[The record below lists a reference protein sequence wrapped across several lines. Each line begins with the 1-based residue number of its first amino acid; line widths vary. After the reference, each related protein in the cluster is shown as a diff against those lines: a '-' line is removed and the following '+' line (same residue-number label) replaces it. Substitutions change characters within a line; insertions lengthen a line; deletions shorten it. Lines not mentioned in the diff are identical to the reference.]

1 MAGAR
6 RRSHDCPQRIVSH
19 GEILMKLAR
28 MLRAG
33 VALGLTA
40 AALSASAQRATQADV
55 EALAERWASAYNKH
69 DRAALGAVYTDGAR
83 LMMHGS
89 TTIAGRKAVEDF
101 WAGDFEDSDPLTLL
115 KVTNSVTGSDMVLVH
130 GDYEVVSRT
139 DGSELG
145 GGRFAHLWT
154 KSGTRGEWRLDR
166 DLWNEPFDPYTAGE
180 VAAADEVQQLAGR
193 WTAAYNQ
200 HDRQALQAL
209 YTADARLMMHGA
221 PTIVTRAAIGEFWAQ
236 DFGESNPLT
245 LLKVTHALQGIDM
258 VLVHGNYE
266 VVDRTDGTKVGLG
279 RFAHIWTAAP
289 NGGWLLDRDLWYERS
304 EPVP

>member
-1 MAGAR
+1 MKIAR
-6 RRSHDCPQRIVSH
+6 
-19 GEILMKLAR
+19 IL
-28 MLRAG
+28 G
-33 VALGLTA
+33 VALTLA
-40 AALSASAQRATQADV
+40 VAALSATAQRATQEDVQTLAD
-55 EALAERWASAYNKH
+55 RWASAYNKH
-69 DRAALGAVYTDGAR
+69 DRAALGATYSEGAR
-83 LMMHGS
+83 LMMHGA
-89 TTIAGRKAVEDF
+89 TTISGREAIEDF

-115 KVTNSVTGSDMVLVH
+115 QVTNSVRGSDMLLVH
-130 GDYEVVSRT
+130 GDYEVVSRK

-154 KSGTRGEWRLDR
+154 RSDRGEWRLDR

-180 VAAADEVQQLAGR
+180 VATTEEVQRLAAR
-193 WTAAYNQ
+193 WTGAYNQ
-200 HDRQALQAL
+200 HDRAGLQAL
-209 YTADARLMMHGA
+209 YTNDARLMMHGA
-221 PTIVTRAAIGEFWAQ
+221 PTIAGRAAIGEFWAQ

-304 EPVP
+304 EPTP

>member
-1 MAGAR
+1 
-6 RRSHDCPQRIVSH
+6 
-19 GEILMKLAR
+19 MKIAR
-28 MLRAG
+28 MLRTGIALG
-33 VALGLTA
+33 FAAVALTA
-40 AALSASAQRATQADV
+40 FAQRATQADV
-55 EALAERWASAYNKH
+55 QELADRWASAYNKH
-69 DRAALGAVYTDGAR
+69 DRAALGSVYTETAR
-83 LMMHGS
+83 LMMHGA
-89 TTIAGRKAVEDF
+89 TTISGRTAIEDF
-101 WAGDFEDSDPLTLL
+101 WAGDFQASDPLTLL
-115 KVTNSVTGSDMVLVH
+115 KVTNSVAGSDMALVH
-130 GDYEVVSRT
+130 GDYQVVSRK

-154 KSGTRGEWRLDR
+154 RDERGGAWRLDR

-180 VAAADEVQQLAGR
+180 TSTADEVQRLAGR

-200 HDRQALQAL
+200 HDRAALQAL
-209 YTADARLMMHGA
+209 YTNDARLMMHGA
-221 PTIVTRAAIGEFWAQ
+221 PTLAGRAAIGEFWAQ

-245 LLKVTHALQGIDM
+245 LLEVTHALQGIDM

>member
-1 MAGAR
+1 MNIAF
-6 RRSHDCPQRIVSH
+6 V
-19 GEILMKLAR
+19 
-28 MLRAG
+28 LRAG
-33 VALGLTA
+33 IVLGFSA
-40 AALSASAQRATQADV
+40 AVFPVLAQRATGSDVQELAD
-55 EALAERWASAYNKH
+55 RWTSAYNRH
-69 DRAALGAVYTDGAR
+69 DRAALGGVYASGAR
-83 LMMHGS
+83 LMMHGAA
-89 TTIAGRKAVEDF
+89 TIAGAQAIEDF

-115 KVTNSVTGSDMVLVH
+115 TVTNSVTGTDMLLVH

-154 KSGTRGEWRLDR
+154 RSDRGEWRLDR
-166 DLWNEPFDPYTAGE
+166 DLWNEPFDPYTPE
-180 VAAADEVQQLAGR
+180 QAATAEDVQELAAR

-200 HDRQALQAL
+200 HDRSALQAL
-209 YTADARLMMHGA
+209 YTDTALLMMHGA
-221 PTIVTRAAIGEFWAQ
+221 PTISGRPAVGEFWAQ
-236 DFGESNPLT
+236 DFNESNPLT
-245 LLKVTHALQGIDM
+245 LLKVTHALQGVDM

-304 EPVP
+304 EPLP

>member
-1 MAGAR
+1 MTFF
-6 RRSHDCPQRIVSH
+6 
-19 GEILMKLAR
+19 R
-28 MLRAG
+28 MLRVG
-33 VALGLTA
+33 IALGLTA
-40 AALSASAQRATQADV
+40 TMFSAAAQRATGADV
-55 EALAERWASAYNKH
+55 QELAARWASAYNKH
-69 DRAALGAVYTDGAR
+69 DRTALGGVYSDGAR
-83 LMMHGS
+83 LMMHGA
-89 TTIAGRKAVEDF
+89 TTISGRKAIEDF

-115 KVTNSVTGSDMVLVH
+115 EVTHSVTGSDMLLVH
-130 GDYEVVSRT
+130 GDYEVVSRK

-154 KSGTRGEWRLDR
+154 RDRGEWRLDR

-180 VAAADEVQQLAGR
+180 VATADEVQELAAR

-200 HDRQALQAL
+200 HDRAALQAL
-209 YTADARLMMHGA
+209 YTNDARLMMHGA
-221 PTIVTRAAIGEFWAQ
+221 PTIAGRAAIGEFWAQ

-245 LLKVTHALQGIDM
+245 LLNVTHALQGIDM

-289 NGGWLLDRDLWYERS
+289 TGGWQLDRDLWYERS